1 MGIKMLFTILFV
13 LVLFLVPQAE
23 AHVGNP
29 CLASEHLDESHE
41 FCFITDEEAVDVPPI
56 TEKVKP
62 ATDHLD
68 STRLY
73 DQEGDADHRHK
84 IRAIGVPGENYD
96 KTHLEDDGLGTRI
109 VSIPVFD
116 RDFNSSTGSPS
127 PCYEINSDRLETF
140 YSYTHRRNPH
150 PFADEGI
157 TYPPLNPPHNVS
169 VIAVGVEIKWDG
181 GAGPG
186 LDYETASVDGDG
198 NHYYDYTIT
207 AWDAVDEG
215 RSCENSVDP
224 AWKLSETFRLY
235 VTDVDETINYPPT
248 FDTQMDQMA
257 VFENADPDVEI
268 CCSIVDVSDRDT
280 APEDL
285 VYSLRGDDA
294 DSFRITTGA
303 MYPSGNGQP
312 NGFIF
317 ATRTFDYETKN
328 RYEVTARV
336 EDPEGLF
343 LERSFTIHVVDVVN
357 EGCGPPHFPGNGIS
371 PFDVRVHLSNTDS
384 NGNIRSYDDGNC
396 TVEPPPVEEEVE
408 NTPPPTTGRT
418 SPPLVSNPPSSSNS
432 DGGGGGGSGGNSG
445 GGGGGSSSSS
455 GNGNSS
461 LTNTTPNSDEE
472 TQLGPESPVYSLEN
486 PGPNSFQ
493 SGVGLISGWV
503 CDAEV
508 VEIELN
514 GAPQEAAYGTLRSD
528 TEAVCGDIDNGFGL
542 LFNWNLL
549 GDGEHTI
556 VAFSD
561 GEEFGRT
568 TFTVTTL
575 GQEFV
580 SDVPERTVTIEDWP
594 GSGETVTLEWQQS
607 LQNFVI
613 TDME

>member
-1 MGIKMLFTILFV
+1 MGEQTL
-13 LVLFLVPQAE
+13 
-23 AHVGNP
+23 
-29 CLASEHLDESHE
+29 
-41 FCFITDEEAVDVPPI
+41 
-56 TEKVKP
+56 KP
-62 ATDHLD
+62 ASDHVD

-84 IRAIGVPGENYD
+84 IRAIGVPGEDYA
-96 KTHLEDDGLGTRI
+96 KTHLEDDALGTKI
-109 VSIPVFD
+109 VSIPIFD
-116 RDFNSSTGSPS
+116 RDSIS
-127 PCYEINSDRLETF
+127 PCYEINSARLGPS

-150 PFADEGI
+150 PFADEGM

-169 VIAVGVEIKWDG
+169 VIAVGVEIKWAG
-181 GAGPG
+181 GSGPG

-285 VYSLRGDDA
+285 VYSLSGDDA

-317 ATRTFDYETKN
+317 ATRAFDYETKN

-384 NGNIRSYDDGNC
+384 NGNIRPYDDGNC
-396 TVEPPPVEEEVE
+396 TASPPEVENTMPPVEEEVE

-418 SPPLVSNPPSSSNS
+418 SPPLVSNPPSTGSS
-432 DGGGGGGSGGNSG
+432 GGGNSG
-445 GGGGGSSSSS
+445 GGSSS
-455 GNGNSS
+455 GRV
-461 LTNTTPNSDEE
+461 
-472 TQLGPESPVYSLEN
+472 Q
-486 PGPNSFQ
+486 
-493 SGVGLISGWV
+493 
-503 CDAEV
+503 AEAV
-508 VEIELN
+508 VEILLQQVRPRTLTLTRKLN
-514 GAPQEAAYGTLRSD
+514 WDRNRPFILWRIRDRTPFKVEWDSYPVGYVTPRLSRS
-528 TEAVCGDIDNGFGL
+528 
-542 LFNWNLL
+542 
-549 GDGEHTI
+549 
-556 VAFSD
+556 S
-561 GEEFGRT
+561 
-568 TFTVTTL
+568 
-575 GQEFV
+575 
-580 SDVPERTVTIEDWP
+580 
-594 GSGETVTLEWQQS
+594 
-607 LQNFVI
+607 
-613 TDME
+613 